1 MKILGI
7 ETSCD
12 ETAAA
17 VVENGINIHS
27 NSIFSQIN
35 KHRPFGGVV
44 PEIASRNHVIK
55 LPEIVNCALV
65 EAQIDLNQI
74 DAIAVTYGPGLG
86 SSLVVGYSY
95 AKSLSKRL
103 NIPLIGVNH
112 HFGHLYSVLMNKKID
127 DFQDFFPMLSLM
139 VSGGDT
145 SLVLMNNIR
154 EYKVIGTTIDDA
166 AGEALDKA
174 ATILGLGYPGGP
186 VIQKISNGGNENFLK
201 FPIGLKNESRANWSY
216 DYNRNYCFSF
226 SGLKTSLLTKIKK
239 YNNQIPNNELKDIT
253 ASFQRAIVNSL
264 LDRFSNALSGYNVK
278 SFSCSGGVSLNKV
291 LRYELEKLSL
301 KINLPLLLSPPSLC
315 TDNAA
320 MIAGVAYEMIK
331 NDYVL
336 NPIDVSPSLRL
347 KDWKDYKNKLL

>member
-112 HFGHLYSVLMNKKID
+112 HYGHLYSVLMNKKID

-186 VIQKISNGGNENFLK
+186 VIQKISDEGNENFIK
-201 FPIGLKNESRANWSY
+201 FPIGLKNESRATWSY

-239 YNNQIPNNELKDIT
+239 YNNQIPNDELKDIT
-253 ASFQRAIVNSL
+253 ASFQRAIVDSL
-264 LDRFSNALSGYNVK
+264 LDRFSNALSEYSVK

-301 KINLPLLLSPPSLC
+301 KINLPLLLSPPFLC

-347 KDWKDYKNKLL
+347 KDWKKV

>member
-55 LPEIVNCALV
+55 LPEIVNCALI

-186 VIQKISNGGNENFLK
+186 VIQKISDEGNENFIK
-201 FPIGLKNESRANWSY
+201 FPIGLKNESRATWSY

-239 YNNQIPNNELKDIT
+239 YNNQIPNDELKDIT
-253 ASFQRAIVNSL
+253 ASFQRAIVDSL
-264 LDRFSNALSGYNVK
+264 LDRFSNALSEYSVK

-347 KDWKDYKNKLL
+347 KDWKKV

>member
-103 NIPLIGVNH
+103 NIPLVGVNH
-112 HFGHLYSVLMNKKID
+112 HFGHLYSVLMNTNID
-127 DFQDFFPMLSLM
+127 DFKDFFPMLSLM

-145 SLVLMNNIR
+145 SIVLMENIR

-186 VIQKISNGGNENFLK
+186 VIQKIADGGNENFLK

>member
-17 VVENGINIHS
+17 VVENGKNILS
-27 NSIFSQIN
+27 NSIFSQII
-35 KHRPFGGVV
+35 KHKPFGGVV
-44 PEIASRNHVIK
+44 PEIASRNHVVK
-55 LPEIVNCALV
+55 LPEIVNSALV
-65 EAQIDLNQI
+65 ESKTDLKQI

-112 HFGHLYSVLMNKKID
+112 HAGHLYSVFMNEKKYN
-127 DFQDFFPMLSLM
+127 FVDFFPMISLM

-145 SLVLMNNIR
+145 SIVLMKNIC
-154 EYKVIGTTIDDA
+154 EYRIIGTTIDDA

-174 ATILGLGYPGGP
+174 ANILGLGYPGGP
-186 VIQKISNGGNENFLK
+186 VIQKISEGANENFIK
-201 FPIGLKNESRANWSY
+201 FPIGLKNKSRSNWSY
-216 DYNRNYCFSF
+216 EYNRNYCFSF
-226 SGLKTSLLTKIKK
+226 SGLKTSLLTKIQN
-239 YNNQIPNNELKDIT
+239 YENQIPNNELNDVA
-253 ASFQRAIVNSL
+253 ASFQRAVVDSL
-264 LDRFSNALSGYNVK
+264 LDRLANALSDHNVK

-291 LRYELEKLSL
+291 LRYELKNFSEKIS
-301 KINLPLLLSPPSLC
+301 LPLLLSPASLC

-320 MIAGVAYEMIK
+320 MIAGVAYELIRNK
-331 NDYVL
+331 YTF
-336 NPIDVSPSLRL
+336 NPDDICPSLRL
-347 KDWKDYKNKLL
+347 IDWNKLKN

>member
-55 LPEIVNCALV
+55 LPEIVNCALI

-127 DFQDFFPMLSLM
+127 DFKDFFPMLSLM

-145 SLVLMNNIR
+145 SLVLMKNIR

-186 VIQKISNGGNENFLK
+186 VIQKISDEGNENFIK
-201 FPIGLKNESRANWSY
+201 FPIGLKNESRASWSY

-226 SGLKTSLLTKIKK
+226 SGLKTSLLTKINK
-239 YNNQIPNNELKDIT
+239 YNNHIPNNELKDIT

-264 LDRFSNALSGYNVK
+264 LDRFSNALSEYSVK

-347 KDWKDYKNKLL
+347 KDWKKV

>member
-17 VVENGINIHS
+17 VVENGKIILS
-27 NSIFSQIN
+27 NSIYSQIN
-35 KHRPFGGVV
+35 KHKPFGGVV

-55 LPEIVNCALV
+55 LPEIVNQALKDAKV
-65 EAQIDLNQI
+65 SLDKI

-95 AKSLSKRL
+95 AKSLSKIL
-103 NIPLIGVNH
+103 NIPLVGVNH
-112 HFGHLYSVLMNKKID
+112 HCGHLYSVFMND
-127 DFQDFFPMLSLM
+127 DISSKNLFPMLSLI

-145 SLVLMNNIR
+145 SLVLMNDIKN
-154 EYKVIGTTIDDA
+154 YKIIGTTIDDA

-174 ATILGLGYPGGP
+174 AKILGLGYPGGP
-186 VIQKISNGGNENFLK
+186 VIQKKSEGGNEFFLK
-201 FPIGLKNESRANWSY
+201 FPIGLKNDSRSKWTY
-216 DYNRNYCFSF
+216 DLNRNYCFSF
-226 SGLKTSLLTKIKK
+226 SGLKTSLLTKVQKYEKSIPEDDIK
-239 YNNQIPNNELKDIT
+239 NIS
-253 ASFQRAIVNSL
+253 ASFQRAVINSL
-264 LDRFSNALSGYNVK
+264 IDRLSNALNDFNVK

-291 LRYELEKLSL
+291 LRYELEKLSE
-301 KINLPLLLSPPSLC
+301 KVKLPILLSPPSLC

-331 NDYVL
+331 NKYL
-336 NPIDVSPSLRL
+336 FNPTDVSPSLRL
-347 KDWKDYKNKLL
+347 KDWVKI

>member
-55 LPEIVNCALV
+55 LPEIVNCALI

-127 DFQDFFPMLSLM
+127 DFKDFFPMLSLM

-145 SLVLMNNIR
+145 SLVLMKNIR

-186 VIQKISNGGNENFLK
+186 VIQKISDEGNENFIK
-201 FPIGLKNESRANWSY
+201 FPIGLKNESRASWSY

-226 SGLKTSLLTKIKK
+226 SGLKTSLLTKINK
-239 YNNQIPNNELKDIT
+239 YNNHIPNNELKDIT

-264 LDRFSNALSGYNVK
+264 LDRFSNALSEYSVK

-301 KINLPLLLSPPSLC
+301 KINLPLLLSPPYLC

-331 NDYVL
+331 NNYVL

-347 KDWKDYKNKLL
+347 KDWKKV

>member
-55 LPEIVNCALV
+55 LPEIVNCALI

-127 DFQDFFPMLSLM
+127 DFKDFFPMLSLM

-186 VIQKISNGGNENFLK
+186 VIQKISDEGNENFIK
-201 FPIGLKNESRANWSY
+201 FPIGLKNESRASWSY

-239 YNNQIPNNELKDIT
+239 YNNQIPNDELKDIT
-253 ASFQRAIVNSL
+253 ASFQRAIVDSL
-264 LDRFSNALSGYNVK
+264 LDRFSNALSEYSVK

-347 KDWKDYKNKLL
+347 KDWKKV

>member
-154 EYKVIGTTIDDA
+154 EYKVIGTTFDDA

-336 NPIDVSPSLRL
+336 NPIDVSPSLKL
-347 KDWKDYKNKLL
+347 KDWKKV

>member
-55 LPEIVNCALV
+55 LPEIVNCALI

-145 SLVLMNNIR
+145 SIVLMENIR

-186 VIQKISNGGNENFLK
+186 VIQKISDEGNENFIK
-201 FPIGLKNESRANWSY
+201 FPIGLKNESRATWSY

-239 YNNQIPNNELKDIT
+239 YNNQIPNDELKDIT
-253 ASFQRAIVNSL
+253 ASFQRAIVDSL
-264 LDRFSNALSGYNVK
+264 LDRFSNALSEYSVK

-347 KDWKDYKNKLL
+347 KDWKKV

>member
-17 VVENGINIHS
+17 VVENGIKIHS

-35 KHRPFGGVV
+35 KHKPFGGVV

-55 LPEIVNCALV
+55 LPEIVNCALI
-65 EAQIDLNQI
+65 EAQTDLNQI

-112 HFGHLYSVLMNKKID
+112 HFGHLYSVLMNTKIND
-127 DFQDFFPMLSLM
+127 HADFFPMLSLM

-145 SLVLMNNIR
+145 SIVLMENIR

-186 VIQKISNGGNENFLK
+186 VIQKISDGGNENFIK
-201 FPIGLKNESRANWSY
+201 FPIGLKNESRGNWSY

-239 YNNQIPNNELKDIT
+239 YENQIPNDELKDIT

-264 LDRFSNALSGYNVK
+264 IDRFSNALSEHSVK

-331 NDYVL
+331 NNYVL

-347 KDWKDYKNKLL
+347 KDWKSIKIS

>member
-55 LPEIVNCALV
+55 LPEIVNCALI

-145 SLVLMNNIR
+145 SIVLMENIR

-186 VIQKISNGGNENFLK
+186 VIQKISDGGNENFIK
-201 FPIGLKNESRANWSY
+201 FPIGLKNESRASWSY

-226 SGLKTSLLTKIKK
+226 SGLKTSLLTKINK
-239 YNNQIPNNELKDIT
+239 YNNHIPNNELKDIT

-264 LDRFSNALSGYNVK
+264 LDRFSNALSEYSVK

-347 KDWKDYKNKLL
+347 KDWKKV

>member
-55 LPEIVNCALV
+55 LPEIVNCALI

-186 VIQKISNGGNENFLK
+186 VIQKISDGGNENFIK
-201 FPIGLKNESRANWSY
+201 FPIGLKNESRASWSY

-239 YNNQIPNNELKDIT
+239 YNNQIPNDELKDIT
-253 ASFQRAIVNSL
+253 ASFQRAIVDSL
-264 LDRFSNALSGYNVK
+264 LDRFSNALSEYSVK

-347 KDWKDYKNKLL
+347 KDWKKV

>member
-55 LPEIVNCALV
+55 LPEIVNCALI

-127 DFQDFFPMLSLM
+127 DFKDFFPMLSLM

-145 SLVLMNNIR
+145 SIVLMENIR

-186 VIQKISNGGNENFLK
+186 VIQKISDEGNENFIK
-201 FPIGLKNESRANWSY
+201 FPIGLKNESRASWSY

-226 SGLKTSLLTKIKK
+226 SGLKTSLLTKINK
-239 YNNQIPNNELKDIT
+239 YNNHIPNNELKDIT

-264 LDRFSNALSGYNVK
+264 LDRFSNALSEYSVK

-347 KDWKDYKNKLL
+347 KDWKKV